1 MYIRRQER
9 TTTRRDFVAALGT
22 TVALASTASAA
33 VTPRRAAAMQR
44 DGVAA
49 AATNDAGATWVS
61 TTQRHPWQPRSGVSI
76 GPLSSN
82 LFDMD
87 VAISLDQPQ
96 QTIDGF
102 GGAFTEKGWQALQ
115 GLPQGARDAALDVL
129 FKPGVGA
136 SFNLCRTPIG
146 ANDIS
151 RGWYSYDETDG
162 DFALEKFSVA
172 NDRDTLIP
180 YIQSALSRQS
190 ALKVWASPWSPPTWM
205 KTNRHY
211 AMAKAWPGQPDN
223 GLRDDQ
229 LGREGQ
235 NYFIQDDR
243 YFEVYA
249 RYFRRY
255 VEEYA
260 KQGVRISMVMPQNEF
275 NSAQPFPSCCWTPAG
290 LARFIPF
297 LGREMGKVGVDIFL
311 GTLERGNADLL
322 TQVLKDAAAGPLVKG
337 VGVQWA
343 GKQAVPVIRDRHPG
357 LTIWQSEQECGV
369 GTNDWHY
376 TRYAWGL
383 MKHYFNNGAS
393 AWHYWNMVMPTG
405 GMSGWGW
412 PQNALITVDAK
423 AGTFHLNHD
432 YYLLAHASHFVKPG
446 AQRLALASY
455 FGYDNLLA
463 FRNPDGKIVVLL
475 QNDMSEPLRIRMV
488 VGKRLVTVNLPAD
501 SFNTLELPGD
511 VA

>member
-1 MYIRRQER
+1 MAKP
-9 TTTRRDFVAALGT
+9 TTDGLGTRREFIAALGT
-22 TVALASTASAA
+22 TAALASTSATAASARHGSVA
-33 VTPRRAAAMQR
+33 QR
-44 DGVAA
+44 HGAA
-49 AATNDAGATWVS
+49 AARSNDAGVRWIC
-61 TTQRHPWQPRSGVSI
+61 TTQQQPWQARGGVSI
-76 GPLSSN
+76 GPISSN

-87 VAISLDQPQ
+87 VGINLDQPQ
-96 QTIDGF
+96 QSIDGF

-115 GLPQGARDAALDVL
+115 SLAPANRSAALDVL
-129 FKPGVGA
+129 FKPGAGA

-162 DFALEKFSVA
+162 DFALDHFSVA
-172 NDRDTLIP
+172 NDRDTLLPFIR
-180 YIQSALSRQS
+180 SALSLQP

-211 AMAKAWPGQPDN
+211 AMAKAWPGQPSN
-223 GLRDDQ
+223 GLSDDQ
-229 LGREGQ
+229 LGHEGQ
-235 NYFIQDDR
+235 DSFIQEDR
-243 YFEVYA
+243 YFEAYA

-297 LGREMGKVGVDIFL
+297 LGREMGQLGVEIFF
-311 GTLERGNADLL
+311 GTLERGNPDLL
-322 TQVLKDAAAGPLVKG
+322 TQVLKDPVAGPYIKG

-357 LTIWQSEQECGV
+357 LTIWQSEQECGT

-376 TRYAWGL
+376 TRYIWGL

-393 AWHYWNMVMPTG
+393 AWHYWNLVMPTG

-412 PQNALITVDAK
+412 PQNALITVDTK

-432 YYLLAHASHFVKPG
+432 YYLLAHASHFIQPG
-446 AQRLALASY
+446 ARRLALASY

-463 FRNPDGKIVVLL
+463 FRNPDGKIIVLL
-475 QNDMSEPLRIRMV
+475 QNDMSESLRMRMV

-501 SFNTLELPGD
+501 SFNTLELPGE